1 MLFKLVRL
9 LRELRETVKHMI
21 VAVAGGKG
29 GTGKTT
35 VAASLAFLLSRRA
48 KVLLGDIDVDNPCS
62 YTLLGIELKLFREI
76 YAYRPVVDESAC
88 KLCGLCANYCPV
100 HALVVIPGKKL
111 IFVETLCE
119 GCGLCEAVCPHQA
132 IREGKTTIGYLKT
145 GSIKNLDL
153 IVGEL
158 KPGSRKYHEV
168 AEETMREILKKTDD
182 YDFTLIDC
190 PPGTGF
196 SVAEAIKHSDLVV
209 AVTEPSRLG
218 IYDLVKFKKLVE
230 LYGKKLIVVANKYG
244 LPGGTYKE
252 LEKIAPDSYKIP
264 YDDSLVKAYIRGKT
278 VVEAY
283 PDSPSAKA
291 LEKLSQLLLKL

>member
-1 MLFKLVRL
+1 V
-9 LRELRETVKHMI
+9 I
-21 VAVAGGKG
+21 VAIAGGKG

-35 VAASLAFLLSRRA
+35 VTASLAFLLSKQT

-62 YTLLGIELKLFREI
+62 YTLLGIEPKLLREV
-76 YAYRPVVDESAC
+76 YAYRPIIDESTC
-88 KLCGLCANYCPV
+88 KLCGLCASYCPV
-100 HALVVIPGKKL
+100 HALVVIPGKKI

-119 GCGLCEAVCPHQA
+119 GCGLCEAVCPNQA
-132 IREGKTTIGYLKT
+132 IREGRTVIGYLKT
-145 GSIKNLDL
+145 GSRENLDL
-153 IVGEL
+153 IIGEL

-168 AEETMREILKKTDD
+168 AEEAMREILAKSSH
-182 YDFTLIDC
+182 YGITLIDC

-196 SVAEAIKHSDLVV
+196 SVAEAIKHADLVI

-218 IYDLVKFKKLVE
+218 VHDLAKFKKLVN
-230 LYGKKLIVVANKYG
+230 LYGKKLIVVVNKYG

-252 LEKIAPDSYKIP
+252 LEEIAPESYKIP
-264 YDDSLVKAYIRGKT
+264 YDDKLVKAYIQGKT

-291 LEKLSQLLLKL
+291 LEELSRLLLKL